1 MPNRLA
7 DASSLYLRQ
16 HADNPVEWYPWGQE
30 ALDRAQKESKPII
43 VSIGYSACHWCHVMA
58 HESFED
64 SFIANLMNEHFICI
78 KVDREERPDLDH
90 FYMEAVQMM
99 NGGHG
104 GWPLNAFC
112 LPDGRPFAGGTYFPP
127 DEQRGGGSVPWPQL
141 IVRVSDFFKRSRAD
155 LEENADS
162 VMKNIGAGNMPV
174 SITGDPLDPS
184 ALLTAAKTVLESH
197 DDTYGGFGTAP
208 KFPPSMTLDFLLA
221 LRQTEA
227 VEVRQPALGQRIDE
241 VINTTLTAMAHG
253 GLYDQFGGG
262 FSRYCVDQHWII
274 PHFEKMLY
282 DNGLLL
288 STYSRAYRSYP
299 KPLYKSIVEET
310 IGWLDREMAAPEGGY
325 YSALDADSEGG
336 EGTYYVWNPET
347 LKATLGEKDAEA
359 VAHAYG
365 ITEEGNFEDGW
376 SQAVL
381 LEPDFASREAL
392 APQREKLLQAR
403 TSRPA
408 PGRDEKRLVAW
419 NSLVANGLAE
429 AAWTFGR
436 KDWLARAVEIVDWV
450 WNDLVV
456 EDDSGLL
463 QMQRG
468 AYSKEGFGLAV
479 IDDFASYAEACL
491 GVAAYID
498 WVQPGASQ
506 SYTDRA
512 KKIWE
517 TVEARFKDSEALGY
531 YFTDAEQGDVLQR
544 KKEWFDNAVPA
555 GHSCLIHVARDLAQL
570 TGESR
575 WESAWRDMSAAYPG
589 YIDRAPHAIGHAMEA
604 ITRAATGVAT
614 IKASPDMNLEDLR
627 QAITAKPYRR
637 CFIQVT
643 EGADQPQGYLLCIGN
658 QCLAP
663 TSDLNTLLTSL

>member
-16 HADNPVEWYPWGQE
+16 HADNPVDWYPWGAE

-64 SFIANLMNEHFICI
+64 PFIAGLMNEHFVCI

-90 FYMEAVQMM
+90 LYMEAVQMM

-127 DEQRGGGSVPWPQL
+127 DEKRGGGSVPWPQL
-141 IVRVSDFFKRSRAD
+141 IVRVSDFFKRSRSD

-162 VMKNIGAGNMPV
+162 VMKNIGAGDLPV
-174 SITGDPLDPS
+174 AITGDPLEPS
-184 ALLTAAKTVLESH
+184 ALLAGAKTILDSH
-197 DDTYGGFGTAP
+197 DDTYGGFGSAP

-221 LRQTEA
+221 LRQTET
-227 VEVRQPALGQRIDE
+227 VDVRQPALATRIDE

-288 STYSRAYRSYP
+288 TTYSRAYRSYP
-299 KPLYKSIVEET
+299 KPLYKVIVEET
-310 IGWLDREMAAPEGGY
+310 IGWLEREMAAPEGGY

-336 EGTYYVWNPET
+336 EGSYYVWNPES
-347 LKATLGEKDAEA
+347 LDATLGKNDAER

-365 ITEEGNFEDGW
+365 ITEEGNFEKGW
-376 SQAVL
+376 SQPIL
-381 LEPDFASREAL
+381 LEPEFTEREAL
-392 APQREKLLQAR
+392 AEQRGKLLLAR
-403 TSRPA
+403 ESRPA

-436 KDWLARAVEIVDWV
+436 KDWLARAVEIIDWV
-450 WNDLVV
+450 WNNLIV
-456 EDDSGLL
+456 EDSGLL
-463 QMQRG
+463 HMQRG
-468 AYSKEGFGLAV
+468 AYEKDGFGTAV
-479 IDDFASYAEACL
+479 IDDFATYAEACL
-491 GVAAYID
+491 SVAAYID
-498 WVQPGASQ
+498 WAQPGTAHQ
-506 SYTDRA
+506 YIKRA
-512 KKIWE
+512 QKIWE
-517 TVEARFKDSEALGY
+517 TVEARFKDKSALGY
-531 YFTDAEQGDVLQR
+531 YFTDAEQSDVLQR

-555 GHSCLIHVARDLAQL
+555 GHSCLVHVARDLAQL
-570 TGESR
+570 TGESH
-575 WESAWRDMSAAYPG
+575 WDTAWRAMSAAYPG
-589 YIDRAPHAIGHAMEA
+589 YIERAPHAIGHAMDG
-604 ITRAATGVAT
+604 ITRAVTGVAT
-614 IKASPDMNLEDLR
+614 IKASPKADLEELR
-627 QAITAKPYRR
+627 QAVAGKPYRR
-637 CFIQVT
+637 CFFIASDT
-643 EGADQPQGYLLCIGN
+643 PDQPDGYILCIGT

-663 TSDLNTLLTSL
+663 TTDLTGLADKL